1 VNKTAPQGMRE
12 HSATHLAKQPINYKS
27 PGRKTTEAFAQ
38 TKKENGGGGENRT
51 RVQKYREAGIYKLS
65 LKFPQIPCG
74 PLKTAQTADRVRDYV
89 LTGTIIR

>member
-38 TKKENGGGGENRT
+38 TKKKM
-51 RVQKYREAGIYKLS
+51 VEAARIALASKNTEKQVSTS
-65 LKFPQIPCG
+65 L
-74 PLKTAQTADRVRDYV
+74 V
-89 LTGTIIR
+89 

>member
-1 VNKTAPQGMRE
+1 VHTFQI
-12 HSATHLAKQPINYKS
+12 TLKQKS
-27 PGRKTTEAFAQ
+27 HNQNRLRLFKPEKQ
-38 TKKENGGGGENRT
+38 NGGGGENRT

-65 LKFPQIPCG
+65 LKFPQIPYG